1 MKRAQTAILAV
12 LLLITAGVTA
22 FSFMN
27 LSYGP
32 GPAEYDPVEF
42 KAGLLY
48 QRAGDALREG
58 LLETAESAYVRVVGS
73 FPSSSV
79 SGKALNALAE
89 INISRGDLGKAVYY
103 YERLLKASPDTPGA
117 EAIRSSVAE
126 LNMRLM
132 QSSIDTVDSIEYTV
146 QRGDT
151 LYGIARKF
159 NTTVE
164 LIRDMNDLST
174 DLIMVGQKLKIN
186 ISKFSIKVDKAAN
199 ILYLEKDDEVFK
211 AYKVAT
217 GKDNSTPTGV
227 FTVTEKAVKPVWTK
241 PGLGMIEYGHPEYE
255 LGARWIAI
263 SEKGYGIHGTNDES
277 TIGSQVTAGCVR
289 MYNDD
294 VIELYNIIPVGTEVT
309 IIDSAG
315 DPDTEG

>member
-1 MKRAQTAILAV
+1 MKRATTATLLV
-12 LLLITAGVTA
+12 LLVITAGITA
-22 FSFMN
+22 FSVNNM
-27 LSYGP
+27 SSAP
-32 GPAEYDPVEF
+32 GPVKYDPVEF

-48 QRAGDALREG
+48 ERAGEALREG
-58 LLETAESAYVRVVGS
+58 LVETAEEAYIRVVNS
-73 FPSSSV
+73 FPSSSKA
-79 SGKALNALAE
+79 GEALNALAE
-89 INISRGDLGKAVYY
+89 MNVSRGELGKAVYY
-103 YERLLKASPDTPGA
+103 YERLLKDSPDASEA
-117 EAIRSSVAE
+117 ETIKASIEE
-126 LNMRLM
+126 LNMELM

-146 QRGDT
+146 QSGDT
-151 LYGIARKF
+151 LYGIAEKF

-164 LIRDMNDLST
+164 LIRDMNDLRT
-174 DLIMVGQKLKIN
+174 DLIMVGQNLKIN
-186 ISKFSIKVDKAAN
+186 VSKFSIKVDKASN
-199 ILYLEKDDEVFK
+199 ILYLEKDGEVFK

-217 GKDNSTPTGV
+217 GRDNSTPTGV

-277 TIGSQVTAGCVR
+277 SIGSQVTAGCVR

-309 IIDSAG
+309 IIDSAAG
-315 DPDTEG
+315 SDTEG